1 MSKTEGQERDEEARL
16 SQVDANETHL
26 QSINPESTPPVWSRQ
41 SRDAASGDPDRQ
53 ASFITTVNLLSV
65 LAFLAF
71 AALVGLAAY
80 LAGARWARAHQSAE
94 QARASAE
101 LARRLRELFLL
112 QELSYLLSES
122 LQVERIVEQVARYL
136 VRFLDAQGA
145 MVVLADERAGGLR
158 IAAGEGS
165 LAGLLGR
172 GFPEPQGG
180 LVAAAMTREKLE
192 VADGAT
198 SSELLPGV
206 EALRAAVAPLRAH
219 GVTSGAIVAVD
230 APDAF
235 GPDQL
240 RLLSTVAAHAAV
252 VLTNARLFDLLRAGK
267 EQWESTFDALADGIA
282 VLDETGRIRRA
293 NRALAGLLG
302 QPLPSV
308 VGRDLAQ
315 ELLGRPS
322 DLAGLYQAVRRGERI
337 APVTQRSETLRRVF
351 RITAAPMQGE
361 KSQGW
366 LVALI
371 EDVTEQ
377 KAFEAQMIQHEK
389 MAAVGQLVS
398 GVAHELNNPLTSVSG
413 LAELLLEQPATPPS
427 TKEHLRI
434 IYEQA
439 ERAGKIVRNLL
450 TFARPGPAEIAT
462 VDLSDV
468 VRRTALLLEYEVR
481 LQQVDLVTELPAEPM
496 VVRADRMQLQQVV
509 VNLVTNAVQAA
520 ATNPPERP
528 RRVVVRTSQHQ
539 DRVSIEVEDTGPGVP
554 EELISQIFT
563 PFFTTKEPGVGTGLG
578 LAITYGILARHG
590 GTLTVRRAPG
600 GGARFVAQLPAASR
614 ATGSPS
620 AGDRTSDGHR
630 TAAGGHR
637 VLLVDDDPAVQR
649 MITMLFSSDGHVV
662 EAARDG
668 AHAVEL
674 LAQGSYDLVIADPRA
689 DVAGE
694 MFAETLQARWPG
706 LMRRAIFA
714 TADVRPETEEWL
726 RRLGGRYIHKP
737 VNARQLRAAAAD
749 LLAS

>member
-1 MSKTEGQERDEEARL
+1 M
-16 SQVDANETHL
+16 
-26 QSINPESTPPVWSRQ
+26 NPV
-41 SRDAASGDPDRQ
+41 
-53 ASFITTVNLLSV
+53 SV

-80 LAGARWARAHQSAE
+80 LAGARWARAHQSA
-94 QARASAE
+94 QLALANAE

-122 LQVERIVEQVARYL
+122 LQFERIVEQVARYL

-145 MVVLADERAGGLR
+145 MVVLTNPQAGGLR
-158 IAAGEGS
+158 VAAGEGS

-172 GFPEPQGG
+172 EFPKPRGG
-180 LVAAAMTREKLE
+180 LVATAMAREKLE
-192 VADGAT
+192 VTDGVTPA
-198 SSELLPGV
+198 ELLPGL
-206 EALRAAVAPLRAH
+206 EARRAAVAPLRAH
-219 GVTSGAIVAVD
+219 GTTSGAIVAVD

-252 VLTNARLFDLLRAGK
+252 VLANARLVDLLRTGK

-282 VLDETGRIRRA
+282 VLDETGRIQRA

-302 QPLPSV
+302 RPLPSV
-308 VGRDLAQ
+308 VGCDLAQ

-322 DLAGLYQAVRRGERI
+322 DLAGLYQAARRGERI
-337 APVTQRSETLRRVF
+337 APVMQHSEALRRVF
-351 RITAAPMQGE
+351 RISAAPMQGGE
-361 KSQGW
+361 SQGW

-377 KAFEAQMIQHEK
+377 RAFEAQMIQHEK

-413 LAELLLEQPATPPS
+413 LAELLLEQRATPPQ

-434 IYEQA
+434 IHEQA

-450 TFARPGPAEIAT
+450 TFARTGPAEVGS
-462 VDLSDV
+462 VDVSDV

-481 LQQVDLVTELPAEPM
+481 LQQIDLVAELSAEP
-496 VVRADRMQLQQVV
+496 VAVRADRMQLQQVV
-509 VNLVTNAVQAA
+509 VNLVTNAVQAVI
-520 ATNPPERP
+520 TNPPERP
-528 RRVVVRTSQHQ
+528 RRIVVRTGQRE
-539 DRVSIEVEDTGPGVP
+539 DRASIEVEDTGPGVP
-554 EELISQIFT
+554 DELIPQIFT

-578 LAITYGILARHG
+578 LAITYGILERHG
-590 GTLTVRRAPG
+590 GTLTARRAAG
-600 GGARFVAQLPAASR
+600 GGALFVAELPAAPR
-614 ATGSPS
+614 AGGPVRD
-620 AGDRTSDGHR
+620 GDRASGAHQ
-630 TAAGGHR
+630 AAAAGHR
-637 VLLVDDDPAVQR
+637 VLLVDGDPAVQR
-649 MITMLFSSDGHVV
+649 MISMLFSSDGHVV

-674 LAQGSYDLVIADPRA
+674 LARGSYDLVIADPRA

-694 MFAETLQARWPG
+694 MFAETLLARWPG

-726 RRLGGRYIHKP
+726 RRLGGRYVHKP
-737 VNARQLRAAAAD
+737 VNARQLRAAAAE
-749 LLAS
+749 LLTAGFD